1 MNPLEIPPA
10 GQSSDSQPLAKPLV
24 ASVFDDLLTT
34 AGFHESYGAQIQ
46 NLFEKT
52 WLLYI

>member
-1 MNPLEIPPA
+1 MNPLKIPSA
-10 GQSSDSQPLAKPLV
+10 GQSADSQPLAKTLV

-34 AGFHESYGAQIQ
+34 VGFHESYGAQIQ

-52 WLLYI
+52 RLLYI